1 MATRAKMRD
10 SLTEINAI
18 QRSLIRDQCIID
30 LVFLLD
36 GSRQVETN
44 GAGNF
49 QREINFV
56 KKAAKYL
63 PLSRNNV
70 HIGVGLL
77 GNILSLLF
85 NDLSSTYSQLFSA

>member
-1 MATRAKMRD
+1 MEARAKIRD
-10 SLTEINAI
+10 TSTEINLI
-18 QRSLIRDQCIID
+18 QRGLERKQCIID

-49 QREINFV
+49 QRQINFV
-56 KKAAKYL
+56 KKAAYYL
-63 PLSRNNV
+63 PLSRNDV

-77 GNILSLLF
+77 GNTFLPI
-85 NDLSSTYSQLFSA
+85 DLHSSFSQLS